1 MKEQWLY
8 WQDGTHDPY
17 FNMAVDEILLANSAL
32 LDGKVLVRVYRWD
45 RPSVSFGSSQ
55 ICPQELADKYTLVR
69 RPTGGGVVYHD
80 VDLTYT
86 VVVPPGHSILQLD
99 RMESYKV
106 FHEAL
111 LIKMTE
117 DGVAAVLEDHGTDHV
132 DRATMQCFVS
142 PSRFDLVAPSG
153 SKYAGAAQRRTR
165 MGILHQGPQALK
177 QSFFIQRGQGVIIV
191 CIAIV
196 RLNKISKLF
205 EVLFQID
212 SVSHEDHYVF
222 VVLYSILE
230 HVTAEIEPFL
240 ELRCQSLL

>member
-17 FNMAVDEILLANSAL
+17 FNMAVDEILLVNSAL

-165 MGILHQGPQALK
+165 MGILHQG
-177 QSFFIQRGQGVIIV
+177 
-191 CIAIV
+191 
-196 RLNKISKLF
+196 
-205 EVLFQID
+205 
-212 SVSHEDHYVF
+212 
-222 VVLYSILE
+222 SIL
-230 HVTAEIEPFL
+230 L
-240 ELRCQSLL
+240 EAAGGSWDKLHTELLESLKIKFNVDYQTWQPPQELIDEATRLGVEKYSTEKWNINHEF

>member
-165 MGILHQGPQALK
+165 MGILHQG
-177 QSFFIQRGQGVIIV
+177 
-191 CIAIV
+191 
-196 RLNKISKLF
+196 
-205 EVLFQID
+205 
-212 SVSHEDHYVF
+212 
-222 VVLYSILE
+222 SILLE
-230 HVTAEIEPFL
+230 AAGGSWDKLHAELL
-240 ELRCQSLL
+240 ESLKIKFNVEYQNWQPPQELIDEATRLGVEKYSTEKWNINHEF